1 VPDYFEKKYKCYIYT
16 FSQNFLNLP
25 VTQTKMKNLLKFSFL
40 VLSLLLAVSCTTK
53 KPKAP
58 EDSQDKQFWQ
68 YAKTPPMGWN
78 SWDCFGPTVTETE
91 IRSNTDYMAENLKK
105 HGWEYIVVDIRWF
118 VENDKAGGYNET
130 DPIYTMDE
138 YGRFMPAIKKF
149 PSAADGKGFKT
160 LADYVHSKG
169 LKFGIH
175 LMRGIPVEAVKKN
188 TPIRGSSVKASEIY
202 SDKLQCGWLHDMY
215 TIDTLKTGAQEYYN
229 SIFNLYAS
237 WGVDYVKVDDLSR
250 PYHHG
255 EIAMIRRAIDQSGRP
270 MVFSTSPGATPLEKA
285 NHVMNHANLWRIC
298 DDFWDNWDA
307 LKPQFVRCAK
317 WAPYIGEGHW
327 PDADMLP
334 LGRISVRGERGADR
348 MTGFTHT
355 EQYTLMN
362 LWAIFRSPLMFGGD
376 LPSNDEFTLSLLT
389 NDKVLTVNQNSSN
402 NKQLKEENGLIVW
415 TADIPGTEDKYVA
428 FFNINDTASSD
439 ISVTLEELGVSGNYK
454 IENLWNTNYE
464 VTFDSKFSISVEPH
478 ASELMRFTKL
488 K

>member
-1 VPDYFEKKYKCYIYT
+1 MKKL
-16 FSQNFLNLP
+16 FLP
-25 VTQTKMKNLLKFSFL
+25 
-40 VLSLLLAVSCTTK
+40 LLLLPLFILSCSDT
-53 KPKAP
+53 KPKTSS
-58 EDSQDKQFWQ
+58 ENTDKAFWQ

-91 IRSNTDYMAENLKK
+91 IRSNTDYMAANLKQ

-118 VENDKAGGYNET
+118 VENDKAGGYNEK

-138 YGRFMPAIKKF
+138 YGRMMPAIKKF
-149 PSAADGKGFKT
+149 PSAADGNGFKT
-160 LADYVHSKG
+160 LADYIHSKG

-175 LMRGIPVEAVKKN
+175 LMRGIPVLAVKN
-188 TPIRGSSVKASEIY
+188 NCPIQGSSAKAADIY

-255 EIAMIRRAIDQSGRP
+255 EIAMIRKAIDQSGHP

-317 WAPYIGEGHW
+317 WAPYVGEGHW

-334 LGRISVRGERGADR
+334 LGRISVRGERGNDR
-348 MTGFTHT
+348 MTGFTKT

-362 LWAIFRSPLMFGGD
+362 LWAMFRSPLMFGGD

-389 NDKVLTVNQNSSN
+389 NDEVLAVNQNSAN
-402 NKQLKEENGLIVW
+402 NKQLKSENGLIVW
-415 TADIPGTEDKYVA
+415 TADVSGTEDKYVA
-428 FFNINDTASSD
+428 FFNSNDSVASE
-439 ISVTLEELGVSGNYK
+439 ISVTPGELGISGSYSAK
-454 IENLWNTNYE
+454 DLWSKE
-464 VTFDSKFSISVEPH
+464 DKGRVADKFSASVEPH
-478 ASELMRFTKL
+478 ASVLVRFSKTK
-488 K
+488 

>member
-1 VPDYFEKKYKCYIYT
+1 MKNRT
-16 FSQNFLNLP
+16 NLLLLSI
-25 VTQTKMKNLLKFSFL
+25 VVVLMASCAGKQTKPGADNQ
-40 VLSLLLAVSCTTK
+40 
-53 KPKAP
+53 
-58 EDSQDKQFWQ
+58 EKQFWQ
-68 YAKTPPMGWN
+68 LAKTPPMGWN
-78 SWDCFGPTVTETE
+78 SWDCYGPTVTESE
-91 IRSNTDYMAENLKK
+91 IRANADYMAEHLKQ

-118 VENDKAGGYNET
+118 VENDKAGGYNQT

-138 YGRFMPAIKKF
+138 YGRFLPAVKKF
-149 PSAADGKGFKT
+149 PSAADGNGFKT
-160 LADYVHSKG
+160 LANYIHSKG

-188 TPIRGSSVKASEIY
+188 TPILESNVKASEIY
-202 SDKLQCGWLHDMY
+202 SDSLQCQWLRDMY

-229 SIFNLYAS
+229 SVFKLYAS

-255 EIAMIRRAIDQSGRP
+255 EIAMIRKAIDQSGRP
-270 MVFSTSPGATPLEKA
+270 MVFSTSPGATPLERA
-285 NHVMNHANLWRIC
+285 GHVMNHANLWRIC
-298 DDFWDNWDA
+298 DDFWDNWGM
-307 LKPQFVRCAK
+307 LHPQFKRCAD
-317 WAPYIGEGHW
+317 WAPYVGEGHW

-348 MTGFTHT
+348 MTGFTQT

-389 NDKVLTVNQNSSN
+389 NDEVLAVNQHSSN

-415 TADIPGTEDKYVA
+415 TANVPETEDKYVA
-428 FFNINDTASSD
+428 FFNSNDAGISD
-439 ISVTLEELGVSGNYK
+439 ISVTLAELGVSGNYLVK
-454 IENLWNTNYE
+454 DLWSKE
-464 VTFDSKFSISVEPH
+464 DKGSVTDKFTVSVEPH
-478 ASELMRFTKL
+478 ASVLMRFSKV